1 MKDRKEFLLKLFLFI
16 IMIDRIYLPSYAR
29 TGEYNNIIFPMIAL
43 SIGWYAFYRIKVFSI
58 KKLSVVYLI
67 ILGMIINYTFLG
79 GDIKELIRYILV
91 ILISLF
97 LLEIEEIN
105 LRKYFIA
112 TIILGTLF
120 STYDFFM
127 NIDRSTGFLRTSPTI
142 YSLIILIAIV
152 YFLYAGKCKIFEK
165 VLCGL
170 GVFAIF
176 TTGSR
181 STLIAAIIFIVA
193 KFIMGMR
200 VKNNKLIIKWIISV
214 LSIILLVLIFS
225 FSEINITNYK
235 IRENANQSNETRF
248 GFIMKV
254 FDKMNN
260 DKISYIVGLG
270 PGASYNIIDSNK
282 GVKVPIHQ
290 DIISILCD
298 FGIIGIVFLYILLSI
313 GKYKLTWQ
321 GKILLIVGSFHN
333 LIFYPIGIILI
344 YLTSISIRKNIS
356 K

>member
-1 MKDRKEFLLKLFLFI
+1 MKDRKDFLLKLFLFI
-16 IMIDRIYLPSYAR
+16 IMIDRIYLPSYAK

-43 SIGWYAFYRIKVFSI
+43 AMGWYAFYRIKVFSI
-58 KKLSVVYLI
+58 KKLSVVYVI

-79 GDIKELIRYILV
+79 GDIKELLRYILV

-127 NIDRSTGFLRTSPTI
+127 NIERSTGFLRTSPTI

-152 YFLYAGKCKIFEK
+152 YFLYVGKCEVFEK

-170 GVFAIF
+170 GVLVIF

-181 STLIAAIIFIVA
+181 STLVAAIIFIVA
-193 KFIMGMR
+193 KFIIGMR
-200 VKNNKLIIKWIISV
+200 IKNNKLIFKVIVSI
-214 LSIILLVLIFS
+214 LSITLLIFIFS
-225 FSEINITNYK
+225 FSEINTDNYK
-235 IRENANQSNETRF
+235 LRENANQSNETRF

-260 DKISYIVGLG
+260 DKISYIVGSG

-290 DIISILCD
+290 DVIAILCD
-298 FGIIGIVFLYILLSI
+298 FGVIGIMFLFILLSI
-313 GKYKLTWQ
+313 GKYNMTWQ
-321 GKILLIVGSFHN
+321 GKVLLIVGSFHN

-344 YLTSISIRKNIS
+344 YLTSISIRKDKN